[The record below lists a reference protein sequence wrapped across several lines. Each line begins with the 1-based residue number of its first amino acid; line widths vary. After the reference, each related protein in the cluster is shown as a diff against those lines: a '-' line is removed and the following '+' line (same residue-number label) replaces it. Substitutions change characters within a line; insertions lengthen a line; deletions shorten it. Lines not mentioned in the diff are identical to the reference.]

1 MASICLNKEACQ
13 SNGITLGE
21 ALLLI
26 AIHNGADLTQA
37 QDSLVQK
44 GFITAE
50 RNDLFQQV
58 GWRLTRSGSQA
69 IDNVIADATQTT
81 GGDDRLLA
89 LAATLKELYPKG
101 KKVGTNSPWT
111 EGVVL
116 IARRLKLFFKK
127 YGKDYTDEQI
137 IEATRNYVQSFNGD
151 YQFMR
156 VLKYFIFKEVKGA
169 GGDIEGTS
177 DLYNEIEHLGEEE
190 TEQGSDWRDSV
201 R

>member
-1 MASICLNKEACQ
+1 MAGICLNKEACR

-44 GFITAE
+44 GFITAD
-50 RNDLFQQV
+50 RDSLFQQI
-58 GWRLTRSGSQA
+58 GWRLTRNGAQA
-69 IDNVIADATQTT
+69 IDNVIADAVPTT

-89 LAATLKELYPKG
+89 LAARLKELYPKG
-101 KKVGTNSPWT
+101 KKEGTSTYWA
-111 EGVVL
+111 EGAVL

-127 YGKDYTDEQI
+127 YGKDYTDDQI
-137 IEATRNYVQSFNGD
+137 VDATRGYVQSFNGD

-156 VLKYFIFKEVKGA
+156 TLKYFIFKEVKGA

-177 DLYNEIEHLGEEE
+177 DLYNRIEHIGEEE
-190 TEQGSDWRDSV
+190 TDQGSDWRDSV